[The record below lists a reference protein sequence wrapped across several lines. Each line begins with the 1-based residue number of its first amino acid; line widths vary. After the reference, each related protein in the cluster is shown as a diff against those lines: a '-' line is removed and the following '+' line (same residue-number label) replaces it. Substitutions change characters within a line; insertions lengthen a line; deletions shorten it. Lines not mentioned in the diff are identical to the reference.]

1 MSFGY
6 GVGDFLAVVNLAK
19 TIKERFVNAPEQ
31 FKQISEASKTL
42 CNVLRDIENT
52 YQQAGLNTKQ
62 KKHLDDVYRSC
73 YHDLNE
79 LLRRLDKYQ
88 ELNFGTNSLG
98 GAYRHFWKR
107 LKWDQA
113 RMAEMH
119 QRIHSDIHVFSLL
132 STSLTRYARKHPRK
146 ANAHVFRNSQV
157 AFATKELVDQIN
169 NTMEDKACHEI
180 LEWLT
185 TVNYATQQEDFL
197 KRRQDGTGKWLLGT
211 DKFQQWI
218 NNENKN
224 ILCTGIPGAGKTILT
239 AIVIENLE
247 EKCQYDRSVGL
258 AYIYCNF
265 RRHNEQSV
273 DDVLASLIK
282 QLCQRM
288 LSLPEDIKSLY
299 AQHKKR
305 QTRPKLDELS
315 ESLSVLLGH
324 FSRIFIVVD
333 ALDEYSSRDEALR
346 RLLSELFRLQ
356 SNSTVSIFATSRH
369 SPAIQSA
376 FEGCLQQEISAA
388 AEDVRA
394 YLEGHISQLSRVVLR
409 NDELQKEIVN
419 AITKTVNGMFLL
431 AQLHLDSLEGKLSVT
446 AIRRALKQLPSGTD
460 AYNIAY
466 EEAMERINGKTA
478 GEKELAFQIIAW
490 ITCARKPL
498 KITELQHGLA
508 VEIEETEF
516 DTENLPDVQDME
528 AACAGL
534 VTVDEKSHII
544 RLVHHTAQ
552 EYFERTQTQ
561 WFPRAHYDMAKVCM
575 AYLLYCLQSG
585 AGLRTAG
592 YPFARYS
599 RHYWAHHFARALA
612 KPGLARGLLLD
623 KKKVVLCAQDLVTH
637 LGIRKAFQLAVQVP
651 ELVTEAH
658 LAAFFGSENA
668 LRELLEAGYA
678 LNSLDA
684 TNRSPLSWAAENGHE
699 EATRF
704 LIKQGLVIDHKDRWG
719 LTPLALAAN
728 KGNPEVMSL
737 LLSNGASPDLKGNAG
752 RTPLMLGCQKGH
764 DYVMDGDTMLWAAID
779 SQKKVVELLLEAN
792 CDPNLKDERGWT
804 ALHYAARYSHS
815 EVIKLLL
822 AKGADRLSTD
832 NAGQTAL
839 FNAARYGNGFVVD
852 LLLKQG
858 FDPNHMDASG
868 MTPLLLALEHKCY
881 RTAMAL
887 IHIGICA
894 DVRSRRRGIT
904 PLICA
909 IQEDHNRIARCLL
922 DCGADPNLTDQKLG
936 RPPLVWAARRG
947 NYSMVE
953 ALLSRG
959 VDADSQDRNGWTA
972 LLVAIALD
980 RKETGD
986 EALVKQILESGGYP
1000 EAHSFHVMSPVTR
1013 PTRRGYEGIVR
1024 LLLQYK
1030 ANPDAANR
1038 QGWTPLMAAAA
1049 AGRGSTV
1056 RLLLDTGRVN
1066 PKRRDKYGRDAALHA
1081 RRHGHNQIALLLSRQ
1096 MDETNMTINE
1106 VVCTA
1111 GQPENA
1117 PLIVCR
1123 ATGTQESGKSPV
1135 SL

>member
-31 FKQISEASKTL
+31 FKQIPEVSKTL

-73 YHDLNE
+73 YNDLNE

-88 ELNFGTNSLG
+88 ELNIGTNSLG
-98 GAYRHFWKR
+98 GAYRRFWKR
-107 LKWDQA
+107 LKWDHA

-132 STSLTRYARKHPRK
+132 STSLT
-146 ANAHVFRNSQV
+146 SQV

-247 EKCQYDRSVGL
+247 EKCKYDRSVGL

-394 YLEGHISQLSRVVLR
+394 YLEGHICQLSRVVLR

-446 AIRRALKQLPSGTD
+446 ATQRALKKLPSGTD

-651 ELVTEAH
+651 GLVTEAH

-894 DVRSRRRGIT
+894 D
-904 PLICA
+904 
-909 IQEDHNRIARCLL
+909 
-922 DCGADPNLTDQKLG
+922 KLG

-1096 MDETNMTINE
+1096 IDETNMTINE
-1106 VVCTA
+1106 AVCTA

-1117 PLIVCR
+1117 PLIACR

>member
-132 STSLTRYARKHPRK
+132 STSLT
-146 ANAHVFRNSQV
+146 SQV

-247 EKCQYDRSVGL
+247 EKCKYDRSVGL

-737 LLSNGASPDLKGNAG
+737 LLSNGASSDLKGNAG

-894 DVRSRRRGIT
+894 DTVVLTLTS
-904 PLICA
+904 LIK
-909 IQEDHNRIARCLL
+909 N
-922 DCGADPNLTDQKLG
+922 
-936 RPPLVWAARRG
+936 
-947 NYSMVE
+947 S
-953 ALLSRG
+953 
-959 VDADSQDRNGWTA
+959 VDLHCQDRNGWTA

-1106 VVCTA
+1106 AVCTA

>member
-1 MSFGY
+1 MNPLRSTLMAFREPSPSFREAAMCTSLRYCYSLLLSNQRLPPPICTTSFGY

-132 STSLTRYARKHPRK
+132 STSLT
-146 ANAHVFRNSQV
+146 SQV

-247 EKCQYDRSVGL
+247 EKCKYDRSVGL

-668 LRELLEAGYA
+668 LRELLEAG
-678 LNSLDA
+678 
-684 TNRSPLSWAAENGHE
+684 E
-699 EATRF
+699 E
-704 LIKQGLVIDHKDRWG
+704 
-719 LTPLALAAN
+719 
-728 KGNPEVMSL
+728 
-737 LLSNGASPDLKGNAG
+737 
-752 RTPLMLGCQKGH
+752 
-764 DYVMDGDTMLWAAID
+764 
-779 SQKKVVELLLEAN
+779 
-792 CDPNLKDERGWT
+792 
-804 ALHYAARYSHS
+804 
-815 EVIKLLL
+815 
-822 AKGADRLSTD
+822 
-832 NAGQTAL
+832 
-839 FNAARYGNGFVVD
+839 
-852 LLLKQG
+852 
-858 FDPNHMDASG
+858 
-868 MTPLLLALEHKCY
+868 
-881 RTAMAL
+881 
-887 IHIGICA
+887 
-894 DVRSRRRGIT
+894 
-904 PLICA
+904 
-909 IQEDHNRIARCLL
+909 
-922 DCGADPNLTDQKLG
+922 
-936 RPPLVWAARRG
+936 
-947 NYSMVE
+947 
-953 ALLSRG
+953 
-959 VDADSQDRNGWTA
+959 SQDRNGWTA

-1013 PTRRGYEGIVR
+1013 PTRRGYEGIAR
-1024 LLLQYK
+1024 M
-1030 ANPDAANR
+1030 DAVD
-1038 QGWTPLMAAAA
+1038 
-1049 AGRGSTV
+1049 GRSSSRTRKYV

-1106 VVCTA
+1106 AVCTA

>member
-1 MSFGY
+1 MNPFRSTLMAFREPSPSFREAAMCTSMRYCYSLLSNQRLPPPICTMSFGY

-31 FKQISEASKTL
+31 FKKISETSKTL

-52 YQQAGLNTKQ
+52 YQQAGLNTMQ
-62 KKHLDDVYRSC
+62 KRHLDDVYRSC
-73 YHDLNE
+73 YNDLNE

-88 ELNFGTNSLG
+88 ELNIGTNSLG
-98 GAYRHFWKR
+98 GAYRRFWKR

-132 STSLTRYARKHPRK
+132 STSLT
-146 ANAHVFRNSQV
+146 SQV

-247 EKCQYDRSVGL
+247 EKCKYDRSVGL

-305 QTRPKLDELS
+305 QTRPKLDELF

-346 RLLSELFRLQ
+346 RLLLELFRLQ

-446 AIRRALKQLPSGTD
+446 AIQRALKQLPSGTD

-466 EEAMERINGKTA
+466 EETMERINGKTA
-478 GEKELAFQIIAW
+478 GEK
-490 ITCARKPL
+490 
-498 KITELQHGLA
+498 
-508 VEIEETEF
+508 
-516 DTENLPDVQDME
+516 D
-528 AACAGL
+528 
-534 VTVDEKSHII
+534 HII

-575 AYLLYCLQSG
+575 AYLSYCLQSG

-623 KKKVVLCAQDLVTH
+623 KKKVVLCAQDFVTH
-637 LGIRKAFQLAVQVP
+637 LGIRKAFQLTVQVP

-728 KGNPEVMSL
+728 KGNSGVMSL
-737 LLSNGASPDLKGNAG
+737 LLSNGASPDLRGNAG

-764 DYVMDGDTMLWAAID
+764 DYVMDGDTMLRAAFD

-804 ALHYAARYSHS
+804 ALHYAARNNHC

-832 NAGQTAL
+832 NAGRTAL
-839 FNAARYGNGFVVD
+839 FNAARYENGFVVD

-858 FDPNHMDASG
+858 FDPNHMDGSG

-881 RTAMAL
+881 RAAMEL
-887 IHIGICA
+887 INIGICA

-909 IQEDHNRIARCLL
+909 IQEDHHRIARSLL
-922 DCGADPNLTDQKLG
+922 DCGADPNLTDKKLG

-1049 AGRGSTV
+1049 AGRGST
-1056 RLLLDTGRVN
+1056 
-1066 PKRRDKYGRDAALHA
+1066 RRDKYGRDAALHA
-1081 RRHGHNQIALLLSRQ
+1081 RRHGHDQIALLLSRQ

-1106 VVCTA
+1106 AVCTA

-1117 PLIVCR
+1117 PLIACR
-1123 ATGTQESGKSPV
+1123 ATGTRESGKSPV

>member
-62 KKHLDDVYRSC
+62 KKHLDDVYRFC
-73 YHDLNE
+73 YNDLNE

-88 ELNFGTNSLG
+88 ELNIGTNSLG
-98 GAYRHFWKR
+98 GAYRRFWKR

-132 STSLTRYARKHPRK
+132 STSLTRYAREHPRK

-157 AFATKELVDQIN
+157 AFATKELVEQIH
-169 NTMEDKACHEI
+169 NTM
-180 LEWLT
+180 EWLT
-185 TVNYATQQEDFL
+185 TVNYATQQEDSL
-197 KRRQDGTGKWLLGT
+197 KRRQDGT
-211 DKFQQWI
+211 
-218 NNENKN
+218 
-224 ILCTGIPGAGKTILT
+224 
-239 AIVIENLE
+239 
-247 EKCQYDRSVGL
+247 EKCKYDRSVGL

-305 QTRPKLDELS
+305 QTWPKLDELS

-346 RLLSELFRLQ
+346 RLLLELFRLQ

-446 AIRRALKQLPSGTD
+446 AIQRALKQLPSGTD

-466 EEAMERINGKTA
+466 EEAMERIIGKTA

-516 DTENLPDVQDME
+516 DTENLPYVQDME

-637 LGIRKAFQLAVQVP
+637 LGIRKAFQLTVQVP

-684 TNRSPLSWAAENGHE
+684 TNRSPLAWAAENGHE

-704 LIKQGLVIDHKDRWG
+704 LIKQGLVIDHKYRWG

-728 KGNPEVMSL
+728 KGNSGVMSL
-737 LLSNGASPDLKGNAG
+737 LLSNGASPDLRENAG

-764 DYVMDGDTMLWAAID
+764 DYVMDGDTMLRAAFD

-792 CDPNLKDERGWT
+792 CDPNLKDERSWT
-804 ALHYAARYSHS
+804 ALHYAARNNHC

-832 NAGQTAL
+832 NAGRTAL
-839 FNAARYGNGFVVD
+839 FNAARYENGFVVD

-858 FDPNHMDASG
+858 FDPNHMDGSG

-881 RTAMAL
+881 RAAMEL
-887 IHIGICA
+887 INIGICA

-909 IQEDHNRIARCLL
+909 IQEDYHRIARSLL
-922 DCGADPNLTDQKLG
+922 DCGADPNLTDKKLG

-1024 LLLQYK
+1024 LLLQYM

-1066 PKRRDKYGRDAALHA
+1066 PKRWDKYGRDAALHA
-1081 RRHGHNQIALLLSRQ
+1081 RRHGHDQIALLLSRQ

-1106 VVCTA
+1106 AVCTA

-1117 PLIVCR
+1117 PLIACR

>member
-42 CNVLRDIENT
+42 CNVLRDIEDT

-88 ELNFGTNSLG
+88 ELNIGTKSLG
-98 GAYRHFWKR
+98 GAYRRFWKR

-113 RMAEMH
+113 ELAELH

-132 STSLTRYARKHPRK
+132 STSLT
-146 ANAHVFRNSQV
+146 SQV

-169 NTMEDKACHEI
+169 NTMQDKACHEI

-185 TVNYATQQEDFL
+185 TVNYAAQQEDFL
-197 KRRQDGTGKWLLGT
+197 KRRQDG
-211 DKFQQWI
+211 
-218 NNENKN
+218 
-224 ILCTGIPGAGKTILT
+224 
-239 AIVIENLE
+239 
-247 EKCQYDRSVGL
+247 
-258 AYIYCNF
+258 
-265 RRHNEQSV
+265 
-273 DDVLASLIK
+273 
-282 QLCQRM
+282 
-288 LSLPEDIKSLY
+288 
-299 AQHKKR
+299 
-305 QTRPKLDELS
+305 
-315 ESLSVLLGH
+315 
-324 FSRIFIVVD
+324 
-333 ALDEYSSRDEALR
+333 
-346 RLLSELFRLQ
+346 
-356 SNSTVSIFATSRH
+356 
-369 SPAIQSA
+369 
-376 FEGCLQQEISAA
+376 
-388 AEDVRA
+388 
-394 YLEGHISQLSRVVLR
+394 
-409 NDELQKEIVN
+409 
-419 AITKTVNGMFLL
+419 
-431 AQLHLDSLEGKLSVT
+431 
-446 AIRRALKQLPSGTD
+446 
-460 AYNIAY
+460 
-466 EEAMERINGKTA
+466 
-478 GEKELAFQIIAW
+478 
-490 ITCARKPL
+490 
-498 KITELQHGLA
+498 TELQHGLA

-552 EYFERTQTQ
+552 EYFASTQTQ

-575 AYLLYCLQSG
+575 AYLLDCLQSG

-599 RHYWAHHFARALA
+599 RHYWGHHFARALA

-637 LGIRKAFQLAVQVP
+637 LGIRKAVQLTVQVP

-658 LAAFFGSENA
+658 LAAFFGSEDA

-704 LIKQGLVIDHKDRWG
+704 LIKQGLVIDRKDRWG

-728 KGNPEVMSL
+728 KGNSGVMSL
-737 LLSNGASPDLKGNAG
+737 LLSNGASPDLRENAG

-764 DYVMDGDTMLWAAID
+764 DYVMDGDTMLQAAFD

-804 ALHYAARYSHS
+804 ALHYAARNNHC

-832 NAGQTAL
+832 NAGRTAL
-839 FNAARYGNGFVVD
+839 FNAARYENGFVVD

-858 FDPNHMDASG
+858 FDPNHINGSG

-881 RTAMAL
+881 RAAMES
-887 IHIGICA
+887 INIGICA

-909 IQEDHNRIARCLL
+909 IQEDHHRIARSLL
-922 DCGADPNLTDQKLG
+922 DCGADPNLTDKKLG

-1013 PTRRGYEGIVR
+1013 PTSRGYEGIVR

-1081 RRHGHNQIALLLSRQ
+1081 RRHGHDQIALLLSCQ

-1106 VVCTA
+1106 AVCTA

-1117 PLIVCR
+1117 PLIACR

>member
-132 STSLTRYARKHPRK
+132 STSLT
-146 ANAHVFRNSQV
+146 SQV

-668 LRELLEAGYA
+668 LRELLEAG
-678 LNSLDA
+678 
-684 TNRSPLSWAAENGHE
+684 E
-699 EATRF
+699 E
-704 LIKQGLVIDHKDRWG
+704 
-719 LTPLALAAN
+719 
-728 KGNPEVMSL
+728 
-737 LLSNGASPDLKGNAG
+737 
-752 RTPLMLGCQKGH
+752 
-764 DYVMDGDTMLWAAID
+764 
-779 SQKKVVELLLEAN
+779 
-792 CDPNLKDERGWT
+792 
-804 ALHYAARYSHS
+804 
-815 EVIKLLL
+815 
-822 AKGADRLSTD
+822 
-832 NAGQTAL
+832 
-839 FNAARYGNGFVVD
+839 
-852 LLLKQG
+852 
-858 FDPNHMDASG
+858 
-868 MTPLLLALEHKCY
+868 
-881 RTAMAL
+881 
-887 IHIGICA
+887 
-894 DVRSRRRGIT
+894 
-904 PLICA
+904 
-909 IQEDHNRIARCLL
+909 
-922 DCGADPNLTDQKLG
+922 
-936 RPPLVWAARRG
+936 
-947 NYSMVE
+947 
-953 ALLSRG
+953 
-959 VDADSQDRNGWTA
+959 SQDRNGWTA